1 MADYAPGMRV
11 LIRDEEW
18 MIRKCDPNSFKTYTL
33 QCVGVSPLVRD
44 KTAYFLSDLEKI
56 TVIDPAKTAL
66 IPDHSARFTRSRL
79 FLESQWRQKIPT
91 DTKLHV
97 GHHAVMDVMP
107 YQLEPAAMSLSRPRQ
122 RILMADG
129 VGLGKTL
136 EAGILISEL
145 IARGKGRRILV
156 VTVKSMMA
164 QFQKELW
171 ERFSIPL
178 ISLDSAKIQRIRRD
192 LPSNHNPFHYY
203 DKTIVSIDTIK
214 RDSEYRVH
222 LENARWDIIVIDEAH
237 NVAKRGNSNSQRA
250 RLADLLS
257 SRSDTL
263 IMLSATPHDGSA
275 RSFASLMNMLDPTAI
290 PDPDNYTEQDIK
302 DNGDDIKGLF
312 IRRFKKD
319 IQDQARGGF
328 KERHIGEVPCVATPK
343 EEAALEAFLTY
354 EAMLPKTENGK
365 LRDMTFKKAMFS
377 SPAACLK
384 SVQGRMSRL
393 EKEGSE
399 DAIKECRALQ
409 VLESALQEIQ
419 PEDFSRYQEL
429 LKLLHDP
436 NYAWNSRAAD
446 DRLVIFTER
455 IETMR
460 WLAEHLQ
467 QDLHLPAKAI
477 QTLHGGMSDIEQQK
491 IVEEFGRDEAPVRI
505 LVASDVASEGIN
517 LHYLSHR
524 MIHFDIPWSL
534 MVFQQRNGRVDRYGQ
549 KASPDIR
556 YMVTRSSNEEIRGD
570 MRILQVLIR
579 KEAEANKNI
588 GDVGALMNLYDQ
600 DAEEQLTY
608 RAMEESS
615 AEEFEQ
621 ELTIDEDA
629 SLEDLFADL
638 WGDETKA
645 EPVPDEP
652 TVAKA
657 PETEEDHTL
666 MSDKDFL
673 EGTVRLLAETHP
685 YKIMPLHD
693 AEGLEIRWTQDMQR
707 RFRNILPP
715 EAAPAID
722 EWLYVSPDKDFVA
735 RENRRSLQNALE
747 EESWPKVHYLWR
759 QHPIMQWANDK
770 AGQFFGRQEAPLVGI
785 QTFEP
790 GEIIFCMA
798 GTIPNR
804 RSAPLVD
811 EWFGLRF
818 INGHFDRL
826 LTMDEL
832 IAKTQFDRDDR
843 PNAGSLTEAD
853 AEKASALLSDAV
865 DQARIVMNRAA
876 KAYTD
881 GPYQRI
887 YTELGKLDQ
896 LKARHN
902 EHLQL
907 KYEQLSIFGESK
919 KKNAEQR
926 HIDQIFDDFY
936 EWVQESMDIEADHP
950 YIRVAAA
957 FMGVNA

>member
-1 MADYAPGMRV
+1 MAEYAPGMRV

-18 MIRKCDPNSFKTYTL
+18 MIRKCDRNSFKTYTL

-44 KTAYFLSDLEKI
+44 TTAYFLSDLEKI
-56 TVIDPAKTAL
+56 TVIDPTKTAL
-66 IPDHSARFTRSRL
+66 IPDNSARFSRSRL
-79 FLESQWRQKIPT
+79 YLESQWRQKIPT
-91 DTKLHV
+91 DAKLHI

-164 QFQKELW
+164 QFQKEMW

-214 RDSEYRVH
+214 RDNEYRVH

-237 NVAKRGNSNSQRA
+237 NVAKRGNSSSQRA

-290 PDPDNYTEQDIK
+290 PNPDDYTEQDIK

-319 IQDQARGGF
+319 IQEQAMGGF
-328 KERHIGEVPCVATPK
+328 KERHIAEIPCSATPK

-354 EAMLPKTENGK
+354 ESMLPKTENGR

-384 SVQGRMSRL
+384 SVQGRINRL
-393 EKEGSE
+393 TKDGSE
-399 DAIKECRALQ
+399 DAIKECRALS
-409 VLESALQEIQ
+409 VLESALKEIGAQ
-419 PEDFSRYQEL
+419 DFSRYQEL
-429 LKLLHDP
+429 VKLLRDP
-436 NYAWNSRAAD
+436 AYEWNYRAAD

-467 QDLHLPAKAI
+467 QDLRLPIGAI
-477 QTLHGGMSDIEQQK
+477 QTLHGGMSDIDQQK
-491 IVEEFGRDEAPVRI
+491 IVETFGRDEAPVRI

-556 YMVTRSSNEEIRGD
+556 YMVTRSNNEHIRGD

-579 KEAEANKNI
+579 KENEANKNI

-608 RAMEESS
+608 HAMEEGN
-615 AEEFEQ
+615 AEAFEE
-621 ELTIDEDA
+621 ELTIDEGA

-638 WGDETKA
+638 WGEASEDPSPTAKVDEKG
-645 EPVPDEP
+645 
-652 TVAKA
+652 
-657 PETEEDHTL
+657 PETVEDRTL
-666 MSDKDFL
+666 MSDMEFL
-673 EGTVRLLAETHP
+673 EGTVRLLAETRP
-685 YKIMPLHD
+685 YKVMPLHD

-707 RFRNILPP
+707 RFRNVLPP
-715 EAAPAID
+715 EASPVVD
-722 EWLYVSPDKDFVA
+722 DWLLVSPDKGFVA
-735 RENRRSLQNALE
+735 RENRKSLQNALE
-747 EESWPKVHYLWR
+747 EDSWPKVQYLWR

-770 AGQFFGRQEAPLVGI
+770 AGLFFERQQAPLVGI
-785 QTFEP
+785 PAMES
-790 GEIIFCMA
+790 GEVIFCMA

-804 RSAPLVD
+804 RAVPVVD

-818 INGHFDRL
+818 LNGRFDRL
-826 LTMDEL
+826 MTMDEL
-832 IAKTQFDRDDR
+832 IGATMFNKSDR
-843 PNAGSLTEAD
+843 PNPGTLAEED
-853 AEKASALLSDAV
+853 AAAVSAMLSDAV
-865 DQARIVMNRAA
+865 EMA
-876 KAYTD
+876 KAHMSECNKEYWN
-881 GPYQRI
+881 RI
-887 YTELGKLDQ
+887 QDPVLREWEKLGD
-896 LKARHN
+896 LKKRHI
-902 EHLQL
+902 EHIEQ
-907 KYEQLSIFGESK
+907 KYEQLSLFGSNK
-919 KKNAEQR
+919 RKDAETR
-926 HIDQIFDDFY
+926 HIEAIFTEF
-936 EWVQESMDIEADHP
+936 EAWVKDSVEIEDVP
-950 YIRVAAA
+950 YIRIVAA
-957 FMGVNA
+957 FMGVNV

>member
-1 MADYAPGMRV
+1 MAEYAPGMRV

-18 MIRKCDPNSFKTYTL
+18 MIRKCDRNSYGTQTL
-33 QCVGVSPLVRD
+33 QCVGISPLVRD
-44 KTAYFLSDLEKI
+44 KTAYFLSNLEKI
-56 TVIDPAKTAL
+56 TVIDPAKTGL
-66 IPDHSARFTRSRL
+66 VPDRSARFIRSRL

-91 DTKLHV
+91 DAKLHI
-97 GHHAVMDVMP
+97 GHHAVMDVLP
-107 YQLEPAAMSLSRPRQ
+107 YQMEPAAMSLSRPRQ

-129 VGLGKTL
+129 VGLGKTT
-136 EAGILISEL
+136 EAGILMSEL

-164 QFQKELW
+164 QFQKEMW

-214 RDSEYRVH
+214 RDNEYRVH

-237 NVAKRGNSNSQRA
+237 NVAKRGKTNSQRA

-302 DNGDDIKGLF
+302 DNGEDIKGLF

-319 IQDQARGGF
+319 IQDQVQDGF
-328 KERHIGEVPCVATPK
+328 KERHIAEIPCTATPK

-354 EAMLPKTENGK
+354 ESMLPKTENGR

-377 SPAACLK
+377 NPAACLK

-393 EKEGSE
+393 SKEGSD
-399 DAIKECRALQ
+399 DAMKELRALT
-409 VLESALQEIQ
+409 VLERALQEITPQ
-419 PEDFSRYQEL
+419 DFSRYQEL
-429 LKLLHDP
+429 LKLLRSQE
-436 NYAWNSRAAD
+436 YAWNPRSVD

-460 WLAEHLQ
+460 WLAEHLK
-467 QDLHLPAKAI
+467 QDLRLPAAAI
-477 QTLHGGMSDIEQQK
+477 QTLHGGMSDVDQQK
-491 IVEEFGRDEAPVRI
+491 IVETFGRNEAPVRI

-534 MVFQQRNGRVDRYGQ
+534 MVFQQRNGRIDRYGQ
-549 KASPDIR
+549 KMSPDIR
-556 YMVTRSSNEEIRGD
+556 YMVTRSTNEEIRGD
-570 MRILQVLIR
+570 MGILQVLIR

-588 GDVGALMNLYDQ
+588 GDAGALMNLYDQ

-608 RAMEESS
+608 RAMAVSD
-615 AEEFEQ
+615 ADAFEQ
-621 ELTIDEDA
+621 ALTIDEGA

-638 WGDETKA
+638 WNDAGSETA
-645 EPVPDEP
+645 PAGQAPSGAP
-652 TVAKA
+652 QTV
-657 PETEEDHTL
+657 EDRTL
-666 MSDKDFL
+666 MSDGAFL
-673 EGTVRLLAETHP
+673 EGTVRLLAQDRP
-685 YKIMPLHD
+685 YKIQPLHD
-693 AEGLEIRWTQDMQR
+693 TQGFEIRWTQDMQR
-707 RFRNILPP
+707 RFRNVLPP

-722 EWLYVSPDKDFVA
+722 DWLMLSPDKAFVA

-747 EESWPKVHYLWR
+747 EDSWPKVHYLWK

-770 AGQFFGRQEAPLVGI
+770 AGQFFKRQQAPLVGMPSLA
-785 QTFEP
+785 E

-804 RSAPLVD
+804 RSTPLVD
-811 EWFGLRF
+811 EWFALRF
-818 INGHFDRL
+818 VNGVFDRL
-826 LTMDEL
+826 MPMEEL
-832 IAKTQFDRDDR
+832 LATTHFDRDDQ
-843 PNAGSLTEAD
+843 PNTDRVTEEDVQSASD
-853 AEKASALLSDAV
+853 LLAEAV
-865 DQARIVMNRAA
+865 RQARTHMSDTV
-876 KAYTD
+876 KAYRKMTED
-881 GPYQRI
+881 PI
-887 YTELGKLDQ
+887 LAELGKLEA
-896 LKARHN
+896 LKERH
-902 EHLQL
+902 EAHLQQ
-907 KYEQLSIFGESK
+907 KYEQLSFFGKEK
-919 KKNAEQR
+919 RQDAEQR
-926 HIDQIFDDFY
+926 HIDKIFDEFF
-936 EWVQESMDIEADHP
+936 EWVNESMEIEDVP
-950 YIRVAAA
+950 YIRIIAV
-957 FMGVNA
+957 FTGVEA

>member
-1 MADYAPGMRV
+1 MAKYAPGMRV

-18 MIRKCDPNSFKTYTL
+18 MIRKCDRNSFDTYTL
-33 QCVGVSPLVRD
+33 QCVGISPLVRD

-66 IPDHSARFTRSRL
+66 IPDNSARFSRSRL

-91 DTKLHV
+91 DSKLHI

-107 YQLEPAAMSLSRPRQ
+107 YQLEPAAMSLVRPRQ

-129 VGLGKTL
+129 VGLGKTI
-136 EAGILISEL
+136 EAGVLMSEL

-164 QFQKELW
+164 QFQKEMW

-178 ISLDSAKIQRIRRD
+178 ISLDSSKIQRIRRD

-237 NVAKRGNSNSQRA
+237 NVAKRGNSSSQRA

-319 IQDQARGGF
+319 IQDQAKGGF
-328 KERHIGEVPCVATPK
+328 KERHIAEVPCTATAK
-343 EEAALEAFLTY
+343 EEAALRAFLTY
-354 EAMLPKTENGK
+354 ESMLPKTENGK
-365 LRDMTFKKAMFS
+365 LRNMTFKKAIFS

-384 SVQGRMSRL
+384 SIQVRMGRL
-393 EKEGSE
+393 AKEGTD
-399 DAIKECRALQ
+399 DATKELQALGI
-409 VLESALQEIQ
+409 LESALQAIEPQ
-419 PEDFSRYQEL
+419 DFSRYQEL
-429 LKLLHDP
+429 LKLLRDP
-436 NYAWNSRAAD
+436 AYGWNYRSVD

-467 QDLHLPAKAI
+467 QDFRLPNGAI
-477 QTLHGGMSDIEQQK
+477 QTLHGGMSDIDQQK

-549 KASPDIR
+549 KVSPDIR
-556 YMVTRSSNEEIRGD
+556 YMVTRSTNEEIRGD

-579 KEAEANKNI
+579 KENEANKNI

-608 RAMEESS
+608 RAMAES
-615 AEEFEQ
+615 
-621 ELTIDEDA
+621 
-629 SLEDLFADL
+629 
-638 WGDETKA
+638 
-645 EPVPDEP
+645 
-652 TVAKA
+652 
-657 PETEEDHTL
+657 
-666 MSDKDFL
+666 
-673 EGTVRLLAETHP
+673 
-685 YKIMPLHD
+685 
-693 AEGLEIRWTQDMQR
+693 
-707 RFRNILPP
+707 
-715 EAAPAID
+715 
-722 EWLYVSPDKDFVA
+722 
-735 RENRRSLQNALE
+735 NA
-747 EESWPKVHYLWR
+747 
-759 QHPIMQWANDK
+759 
-770 AGQFFGRQEAPLVGI
+770 
-785 QTFEP
+785 
-790 GEIIFCMA
+790 
-798 GTIPNR
+798 
-804 RSAPLVD
+804 
-811 EWFGLRF
+811 
-818 INGHFDRL
+818 
-826 LTMDEL
+826 
-832 IAKTQFDRDDR
+832 
-843 PNAGSLTEAD
+843 
-853 AEKASALLSDAV
+853 
-865 DQARIVMNRAA
+865 
-876 KAYTD
+876 
-881 GPYQRI
+881 
-887 YTELGKLDQ
+887 
-896 LKARHN
+896 
-902 EHLQL
+902 
-907 KYEQLSIFGESK
+907 
-919 KKNAEQR
+919 
-926 HIDQIFDDFY
+926 
-936 EWVQESMDIEADHP
+936 
-950 YIRVAAA
+950 
-957 FMGVNA
+957 

>member
-1 MADYAPGMRV
+1 MAEFAPGMRV

-18 MIRKCDPNSFKTYTL
+18 MIRKCDRNSFNTYTL
-33 QCVGVSPLVRD
+33 QCVGISPLVRD

-66 IPDHSARFTRSRL
+66 IPDNSARFIRSRL

-91 DTKLHV
+91 DAKLHI
-97 GHHAVMDVMP
+97 GHQAVMDVMP
-107 YQLEPAAMSLSRPRQ
+107 YQLEPAAMSLARPRQ

-164 QFQKELW
+164 QFQKEMW

-319 IQDQARGGF
+319 IQDQAMGGF
-328 KERHIGEVPCVATPK
+328 KERHIAEIPCIATPK

-354 EAMLPKTENGK
+354 EAMLPRTENGR

-384 SVQGRMSRL
+384 SVQGRIGRL
-393 EKEGSE
+393 AKEGTD
-399 DAIKECRALQ
+399 DARKELRALS
-409 VLESALQEIQ
+409 VLESALKEIEPQ
-419 PEDFSRYQEL
+419 DFSRYQEL
-429 LKLLHDP
+429 LKLLRDP
-436 NYAWNSRAAD
+436 NYAWNYRAAD

-467 QDLHLPAKAI
+467 KDFRLPTGAI
-477 QTLHGGMSDIEQQK
+477 QTLHGGMSDIDQQK

-556 YMVTRSSNEEIRGD
+556 YMVTRSTNEDIRGD

-579 KEAEANKNI
+579 KENEANKNI

-608 RAMEESS
+608 RAMEEGS
-615 AEEFEQ
+615 AEDFE
-621 ELTIDEDA
+621 EKLTIDEGA
-629 SLEDLFADL
+629 TLEDLFADL
-638 WGDETKA
+638 WGESQ
-645 EPVPDEP
+645 DEP
-652 TVAKA
+652 SSDTQPVDRG
-657 PETEEDHTL
+657 PETVDDRTL
-666 MSDKDFL
+666 MPDIEFL
-673 EGTVRLLAETHP
+673 DGTIRLLAETRP
-685 YKIMPLHD
+685 YKVMPLHD

-707 RFRNILPP
+707 RFRNVLPP
-715 EAAPAID
+715 EAAPAVD
-722 EWLYVSPDKDFVA
+722 EWLMVSPDKKFVA
-735 RENRRSLQNALE
+735 RENRKSLQNALE
-747 EESWPKVHYLWR
+747 EDSWPKVHYLWR

-770 AGQFFGRQEAPLVGI
+770 AGLFFDRQQAPLAGI
-785 QTFEP
+785 SSLAP
-790 GEIIFCMA
+790 GEVIFCIA

-804 RSAPLVD
+804 RAVPIVD

-818 INGHFDRL
+818 LNGRFDSFM
-826 LTMDEL
+826 TMDEL
-832 IAKTQFDRDDR
+832 LAATQYDRSDR
-843 PNAGSLTEAD
+843 PNPGNLTEDD
-853 AEKASALLSDAV
+853 AATVSAMLSEAV
-865 DQARIVMNRAA
+865 A
-876 KAYTD
+876 KAKTHMSKCVKEYRDRTD
-881 GPYQRI
+881 EPVLQ
-887 YTELGKLDQ
+887 EWEKLES
-896 LKARHN
+896 LKKRHL
-902 EHLQL
+902 EHIEH
-907 KYEQLSIFGESK
+907 KFEQLSIFGNSK
-919 KKNAEQR
+919 RKDAETR
-926 HIDQIFDDFY
+926 HIDTIFDEF
-936 EWVQESMDIEADHP
+936 ESWVKDSMEIEDVP
-950 YIRVAAA
+950 YIRIIAV
-957 FMGVNA
+957 FTGVNK

>member
-1 MADYAPGMRV
+1 MAKYAPGMRV
-11 LIRDEEW
+11 VIRDEEW
-18 MIRKCDPNSFKTYTL
+18 MIRKCDRNSFNTYTL
-33 QCVGVSPLVRD
+33 QCVGISPLVRD
-44 KTAYFLSDLEKI
+44 KTAYFLSDLERI
-56 TVIDPAKTAL
+56 TVIDPAKTTL
-66 IPDHSARFTRSRL
+66 VPDNSARFSKSRL

-91 DTKLHV
+91 DAKLHI

-107 YQLEPAAMSLSRPRQ
+107 YQLEPAAMSLARPRQ

-164 QFQKELW
+164 QFQKEMW

-319 IQDQARGGF
+319 IQDQAMGGF
-328 KERHIGEVPCVATPK
+328 KERHIAEVPCTATPK

-354 EAMLPKTENGK
+354 ESMLPKTENGK
-365 LRDMTFKKAMFS
+365 LRNMTFKKAMFS

-384 SVQGRMSRL
+384 SVQGRMGRL
-393 EKEGSE
+393 AKEGTD
-399 DAIKECRALQ
+399 DAMKELRALS
-409 VLESALQEIQ
+409 VLESALQAIEPQ
-419 PEDFSRYQEL
+419 DFSRYQEL
-429 LKLLHDP
+429 LKLLRDP
-436 NYAWNSRAAD
+436 TYNWNYRATD

-467 QDLHLPAKAI
+467 QDFRLPTGAI
-477 QTLHGGMSDIEQQK
+477 QTLHGGMSDIDQQK

-505 LVASDVASEGIN
+505 LAASDVASEGIN

-549 KASPDIR
+549 KVSPDIR
-556 YMVTRSSNEEIRGD
+556 YMVTRSVNEEIRGD

-579 KEAEANKNI
+579 KENEANKNI

-615 AEEFEQ
+615 AEAFEE

-638 WGDETKA
+638 WGEAPD
-645 EPVPDEP
+645 VP
-652 TVAKA
+652 A
-657 PETEEDHTL
+657 PENSGTESGPETVEDRTL
-666 MSDKDFL
+666 MSDMDFL
-673 EGTVRLLAETHP
+673 EGTIRLLAETRP
-685 YKIMPLHD
+685 YKVMPLQD

-707 RFRNILPP
+707 RFRNVLPP

-722 EWLYVSPDKDFVA
+722 EWLMVSPDKSFVA
-735 RENRRSLQNALE
+735 RENRKSLQNALE
-747 EESWPKVHYLWR
+747 EDSWPKVHYLWQ

-770 AGQFFGRQEAPLVGI
+770 AGLFFDRQQAPLVGI
-785 QTFEP
+785 PTMAS
-790 GEIIFCMA
+790 GEVFFCIA

-804 RSAPLVD
+804 RAVPVVD

-818 INGHFDRL
+818 IGGNFDRL
-826 LTMDEL
+826 MTMDEL
-832 IAKTQFDRDDR
+832 IAKTDFNRSDR
-843 PNAGSLTEAD
+843 PNHGSLTEED
-853 AEKASALLSDAV
+853 AIAVSVMLSDAV
-865 DQARIVMNRAA
+865 EMA
-876 KAYTD
+876 KAHLTERVKEYRERTD
-881 GPYQRI
+881 EPVLR
-887 YTELGKLDQ
+887 EWDKLDE
-896 LKARHN
+896 LKKRHMAHI
-902 EHLQL
+902 EQ
-907 KYEQLSIFGESK
+907 KYEQLSIFGK
-919 KKNAEQR
+919 DKRKDAETR
-926 HIDQIFDDFY
+926 HIEAIFKEFED
-936 EWVQESMDIEADHP
+936 WVRDGVEIENVP
-950 YIRVAAA
+950 YIRIIAA
-957 FMGVNA
+957 FTGVNV

>member
-1 MADYAPGMRV
+1 MAEFAPGMRV

-18 MIRKCDPNSFKTYTL
+18 MIRKCDPNSYNTYTL
-33 QCVGVSPLVRD
+33 QCVGISPLVRD

-56 TVIDPAKTAL
+56 TVIDPAKTTL
-66 IPDHSARFTRSRL
+66 VPDVSARFTRSRL
-79 FLESQWRQKIPT
+79 FLESLWRQKIPT
-91 DTKLHV
+91 DAKLHI

-164 QFQKELW
+164 QFQKEMW

-237 NVAKRGNSNSQRA
+237 NVAKRGKSSSQRA

-312 IRRFKKD
+312 VRRFKKD
-319 IQDQARGGF
+319 IQDQAKGGF
-328 KERHIGEVPCVATPK
+328 KERHIGEVPCTATAK
-343 EEAALEAFLTY
+343 EEAALDAFITY
-354 EAMLPKTENGK
+354 ESMLPKTENGR

-399 DAIKECRALQ
+399 DALKERRALS
-409 VLESALQEIQ
+409 VLEQALKEIGPQ
-419 PEDFSRYQEL
+419 DFSRYQEL
-429 LKLLHDP
+429 LKLLRDP
-436 NYAWNSRAAD
+436 SYAWNYRAAD

-455 IETMR
+455 IETMH

-467 QDLHLPAKAI
+467 QDFRLPANAI
-477 QTLHGGMSDIEQQK
+477 QKLHGGMSDIDQQK
-491 IVEEFGRDEAPVRI
+491 IVDEFGRDEAPVRI

-549 KASPDIR
+549 KVSPDIR
-556 YMVTRSSNEEIRGD
+556 YMVTRSTNEEIRGD

-608 RAMEESS
+608 HAMEESS
-615 AEEFEQ
+615 AEAFEK
-621 ELTIDEDA
+621 ELTITEDA

-638 WGDETKA
+638 WNDDTTDPTPSVLTKSSS
-645 EPVPDEP
+645 
-652 TVAKA
+652 
-657 PETEEDHTL
+657 PETVEDHTL

-685 YKIMPLHD
+685 YKVMPLHD

-707 RFRNILPP
+707 RFHNILPP
-715 EAAPAID
+715 EASPTID
-722 EWLYVSPDKDFVA
+722 EWLMVSSDKDFVA

-747 EESWPKVHYLWR
+747 EDSWPKVHYLWR
-759 QHPIMQWANDK
+759 QHPIMQWAGDK
-770 AGQFFGRQEAPLVGI
+770 ASQFFGRQEAPLVGI
-785 QTFEP
+785 PTFEK
-790 GEIIFCMA
+790 GEVIFCMA
-798 GTIPNR
+798 GSIPNR

-818 INGHFDRL
+818 VNGRFDSQLSMEEL
-826 LTMDEL
+826 LS
-832 IAKTQFDRDDR
+832 KTQFDHSDQ
-843 PNAGSLTEAD
+843 PNAGTLTEEEAHTV
-853 AEKASALLSDAV
+853 SALRSEAV
-865 DQARIVMNRAA
+865 AQAKRVMAA
-876 KAYTD
+876 AAQAYKD
-881 GPYQRI
+881 GPYEKI
-887 YTELGKLDQ
+887 YPELEKLEK
-896 LKARHN
+896 LKARH
-902 EHLQL
+902 EAHLEAKYDQL
-907 KYEQLSIFGESK
+907 TFIGRQKQK
-919 KKNAEQR
+919 DAEQR
-926 HIDQIFDDFY
+926 HIDQIFKTFF
-936 EWVQESMDIEADHP
+936 EWVQDSMDIEADHP
-950 YIRVAAA
+950 YIRIAAV
-957 FMGVNA
+957 FMGE

>member
-1 MADYAPGMRV
+1 MAEYAPGMRV

-18 MIRKCDPNSFKTYTL
+18 MIRKCDPNSFNTYTL
-33 QCVGVSPLVRD
+33 QCVGISPLVRD

-66 IPDHSARFTRSRL
+66 IPDNSARFSRSRL

-91 DTKLHV
+91 DNKLHI
-97 GHHAVMDVMP
+97 GHHAVMDVMT
-107 YQLEPAAMSLSRPRQ
+107 YQLEPAAMSLARPRQ

-164 QFQKELW
+164 QFQKEMW
-171 ERFSIPL
+171 ERFTIPL

-319 IQDQARGGF
+319 IQDQAMGGF
-328 KERHIGEVPCVATPK
+328 KERYIAEIPCTATPK
-343 EEAALEAFLTY
+343 EEAALQAFLDY
-354 EAMLPKTENGK
+354 ESEIPNTDNGR
-365 LRDMTFKKAMFS
+365 LRDMVFKKAMFS
-377 SPAACLK
+377 SPAACLQ
-384 SVQGRMSRL
+384 SVRGRMRRL

-399 DAIKECRALQ
+399 DAKKEL
-409 VLESALQEIQ
+409 SALSGLENALSVIGPQ
-419 PEDFSRYQEL
+419 DFSRYLEL
-429 LKLLHDP
+429 MKLLRDP
-436 NYAWNSRAAD
+436 GYGWNHRAAD

-467 QDLHLPAKAI
+467 QDFRMPAGAV

-534 MVFQQRNGRVDRYGQ
+534 MVFQQRNGRIDRYGQ
-549 KASPDIR
+549 KVSPDIR
-556 YMVTRSSNEEIRGD
+556 YLVTRSNNEKIRGD

-579 KEAEANKNI
+579 KENEANKNI

-608 RAMEESS
+608 HAMQDGN
-615 AEEFEQ
+615 AEKFAH
-621 ELTIDEDA
+621 ELTIDEGA
-629 SLEDLFADL
+629 SLEELFTDL
-638 WGDETKA
+638 WDN
-645 EPVPDEP
+645 P
-652 TVAKA
+652 TEKLATGEQQRGNG
-657 PETEEDHTL
+657 PETVEDHTL
-666 MSDKDFL
+666 MTDMEFL
-673 EGTVRLLAETHP
+673 DGTVRLLAETRP
-685 YKIMPLHD
+685 YKVASLHD

-707 RFRNILPP
+707 RFRNVLPP
-715 EAAPAID
+715 EATPAID
-722 EWLYVSPDKDFVA
+722 EWLMVSPDKAFVA
-735 RENRRSLQNALE
+735 RENRKSLQSALE
-747 EESWPKVHYLWR
+747 ENSWPKVHYLWQ

-770 AGQFFGRQEAPLVGI
+770 AGLFFDRQQAPLV
-785 QTFEP
+785 
-790 GEIIFCMA
+790 EIPALDPNEVIFCIA
-798 GTIPNR
+798 GIIPNR
-804 RSAPLVD
+804 RAVPVID
-811 EWFGLRF
+811 EWFALRYV
-818 INGHFDRL
+818 NEEYDRFM
-826 LTMDEL
+826 TMDEL
-832 IAKTQFDRDDR
+832 IAATGFDRSDR
-843 PNAGSLTEAD
+843 PNPGRATDED
-853 AEKASALLSDAV
+853 ASAVAVMLSDAV
-865 DQARIVMNRAA
+865 KKA
-876 KAYTD
+876 KAHMTQCVKEHRDRTD
-881 GPYQRI
+881 EPILR
-887 YTELGKLDQ
+887 EWEKLDN
-896 LKARHN
+896 LKARHKQHI
-902 EHLQL
+902 EQ
-907 KYEQLSIFGESK
+907 KYEQLNIFGKEK
-919 KKNAEQR
+919 RKNAETR
-926 HIDQIFDDFY
+926 HIDAIFEEFKR
-936 EWVQESMDIEADHP
+936 WVNDGIEIEDKP
-950 YIRVAAA
+950 YIRIIAA
-957 FMGVNA
+957 FTGVKK

>member
-1 MADYAPGMRV
+1 MAEFAPGMRV

-18 MIRKCDPNSFKTYTL
+18 MIRKCDRNSFNTLTL
-33 QCVGVSPLVRD
+33 QCVGISPLVRD
-44 KTAYFLSDLEKI
+44 KTAYFLSDLERI

-66 IPDHSARFTRSRL
+66 VPDKSARFIRSRL

-91 DTKLHV
+91 DNLLHI

-107 YQLEPAAMSLSRPRQ
+107 YQLEPAALSLSRPRQ

-164 QFQKELW
+164 QFQKEMW

-178 ISLDSAKIQRIRRD
+178 ISLDSAKIQRIRRE
-192 LPSNHNPFHYY
+192 LPVNHNPFHYY

-237 NVAKRGNSNSQRA
+237 NVAKRGKSSSQRA

-257 SRSDTL
+257 SRSNTL

-319 IQDQARGGF
+319 IQDQAADAF
-328 KERHIGEVPCVATPK
+328 KERYIAEVPCTATPK
-343 EEAALEAFLTY
+343 EEAALDSFLTY
-354 EAMLPKTENGK
+354 ESMIPETENGR
-365 LRDMTFKKAMFS
+365 LRDMVFKKGIFS
-377 SPAACLK
+377 SPAACLQ

-393 EKEGSE
+393 SKENSDE
-399 DAIKECRALQ
+399 ADKEIIALR
-409 VLESALQEIQ
+409 VLESALKEIGPQ
-419 PEDFSRYQEL
+419 DFSRYQEL
-429 LKLLHDP
+429 LKLLRDP
-436 NYAWNSRAAD
+436 EYGWDPRAVD

-460 WLAEHLQ
+460 WLADHLKA
-467 QDLHLPAKAI
+467 DLGLKENAVI
-477 QTLHGGMSDIEQQK
+477 TLHGGYSDIDQQK
-491 IVEEFGRDEAPVRI
+491 IVEDFGRDESPVRV

-517 LHYLSHR
+517 LHFLSHR
-524 MIHFDIPWSL
+524 LIHFDIPWSL

-549 KASPDIR
+549 KVSPDIR
-556 YMVTRSSNEEIRGD
+556 YMVTRSVNKTVRGD

-579 KEAEANKNI
+579 KENEANKNI
-588 GDVGALMNLYDQ
+588 GDAGALMNLYDQ
-600 DAEEQLTY
+600 DEEEKLTY
-608 RAMEESS
+608 HAMQRGDP
-615 AEEFEQ
+615 EEFEGK
-621 ELTIDEDA
+621 LTIDDDLSFEELMSGLWDKPADGKEKQPDA
-629 SLEDLFADL
+629 KQL
-638 WGDETKA
+638 
-645 EPVPDEP
+645 
-652 TVAKA
+652 TVD
-657 PETEEDHTL
+657 DHTL
-666 MSDKDFL
+666 MSDKAYLD
-673 EGTVRLLAETHP
+673 GTVHLLAETKP
-685 YKIMPLHD
+685 YKIQPLD
-693 AEGLEIRWTQDMQR
+693 GTDGLEICWTEDMDR
-707 RFRNILPP
+707 RFRNVLPP
-715 EAAPAID
+715 EAKPDID
-722 EWLYVSPDKDFVA
+722 KWLMLSADKQFVA

-747 EESWPKVHYLWR
+747 EDSWPKVHYLWR

-770 AGQFFGRQEAPLVGI
+770 AGQFFGRQEAPLVSVP
-785 QTFEP
+785 TFEP
-790 GEIIFCMA
+790 GEVVFCVA

-818 INGHFDRL
+818 VNGHFDRQ
-826 LTMDEL
+826 LTMEEL
-832 IAKTQFDRDDR
+832 IGKTHFDRDNR
-843 PNAGSLTEAD
+843 PNPAVLTEED
-853 AEKASALLSDAV
+853 ANKVSVLLPEAVSQAKRVMKEAAEAYEK
-865 DQARIVMNRAA
+865 
-876 KAYTD
+876 
-881 GPYQRI
+881 GPYEKI
-887 YTELGKLDQ
+887 YAELDKLEK
-896 LKARHN
+896 LKKRH
-902 EHLQL
+902 EAHLEL
-907 KYEQLSIFGESK
+907 KYEQLSFFGK
-919 KKNAEQR
+919 QKQKDAEQR
-926 HIDQIFDDFY
+926 HIDQIFEDFFD
-936 EWVQESMDIEADHP
+936 WVKESMDIEKDHP
-950 YIRVAAA
+950 YIRIAAA

>member
-1 MADYAPGMRV
+1 MRV

-18 MIRKCDPNSFKTYTL
+18 MIRKCDKNSFGTFTL
-33 QCVGVSPLVRD
+33 QCVGISPLVRD
-44 KTAYFLSDLEKI
+44 KTAYFLSDLERI

-66 IPDHSARFTRSRL
+66 IPDNSARFSRSRL

-91 DTKLHV
+91 DTKLHI

-107 YQLEPAAMSLSRPRQ
+107 YQLEPAAMSLARPRQ

-164 QFQKELW
+164 QFQKEMW

-237 NVAKRGNSNSQRA
+237 NVAKRGKSNSQRA

-319 IQDQARGGF
+319 IQDQAMGGF
-328 KERHIGEVPCVATPK
+328 KERFIAEVPCAATLK
-343 EEAALEAFLTY
+343 EEAALEAFLKY
-354 EAMLPKTENGK
+354 ESMLPKTENGR
-365 LRDMTFKKAMFS
+365 LRNMTFKKAIFS

-384 SVQGRMSRL
+384 SIQGRIARL
-393 EKEGSE
+393 AKEGTE
-399 DAIKECRALQ
+399 DAIKECRALA
-409 VLESALQEIQ
+409 VLEKALKEIEPQ
-419 PEDFSRYQEL
+419 DFSRYREL
-429 LKLLHDP
+429 LKLLRDP
-436 NYAWNSRAAD
+436 GYAWNYRATD

-467 QDLHLPAKAI
+467 QDFRLPNGAI
-477 QTLHGGMSDIEQQK
+477 QTLHGGMSDIDQQK

-549 KASPDIR
+549 KVSPDIR
-556 YMVTRSSNEEIRGD
+556 YMVTRSTNEEVRGD

-579 KEAEANKNI
+579 KENEANKNI

-615 AEEFEQ
+615 AEEFEE
-621 ELTIDEDA
+621 ELTIDEGA
-629 SLEDLFADL
+629 TLEDLFADL
-638 WGDETKA
+638 WGDTPE
-645 EPVPDEP
+645 ELP
-652 TVAKA
+652 TGRQAKNKG
-657 PETEEDHTL
+657 PETVEDRTL
-666 MSDKDFL
+666 MTDMEFL
-673 EGTVRLLAETHP
+673 EGTIRLLAETRP
-685 YKIMPLHD
+685 YKVESLHD
-693 AEGLEIRWTQDMQR
+693 AEGLEIRWTPDMQR

-715 EAAPAID
+715 EALPAIN
-722 EWLYVSPDKDFVA
+722 EWLMVSPDKAFVA
-735 RENRRSLQNALE
+735 KENRKSLQNALE
-747 EESWPKVHYLWR
+747 EDSWPKVHYLWP

-770 AGQFFGRQEAPLVGI
+770 AGLFFERQQAPLIGI
-785 QTFEP
+785 PAMEP
-790 GEIIFCMA
+790 GEVIFCVA
-798 GTIPNR
+798 ATIPNR
-804 RSAPLVD
+804 RAVPLVD

-818 INGHFDRL
+818 INGRFDRL
-826 LTMDEL
+826 MTMDEL
-832 IAKTQFDRDDR
+832 ISATQFDRSDR
-843 PNAGSLTEAD
+843 PNLGRLTEEDAATVSTMLAD
-853 AEKASALLSDAV
+853 AVK
-865 DQARIVMNRAA
+865 MA
-876 KAYTD
+876 KAHMTECVKDYRERTD
-881 GPYQRI
+881 LPILR
-887 YTELGKLDQ
+887 EWDKLDE
-896 LKARHN
+896 LKKRHMAHI
-902 EHLQL
+902 EQ
-907 KYEQLSIFGESK
+907 KYEQLSIFGK
-919 KKNAEQR
+919 DKRKDAETR
-926 HIDQIFDDFY
+926 HIDTIFKEFED
-936 EWVQESMDIEADHP
+936 WVRDGVEIENTP
-950 YIRVAAA
+950 YIRIIAA
-957 FMGVNA
+957 FMGVKA

>member
-1 MADYAPGMRV
+1 MAKYAPGMRV
-11 LIRDEEW
+11 VIRDEEW
-18 MIRKCDPNSFKTYTL
+18 MIRKCDRNSFNTYTL
-33 QCVGVSPLVRD
+33 QCIGISPLVRD
-44 KTAYFLSDLEKI
+44 KTAYFLSDLERI
-56 TVIDPAKTAL
+56 TVIDPAKTTL
-66 IPDHSARFTRSRL
+66 VPDNSARFSKSRL

-91 DTKLHV
+91 DAKLHI

-107 YQLEPAAMSLSRPRQ
+107 YQLEPAAMSLARPRQ

-164 QFQKELW
+164 QFQKEMW

-319 IQDQARGGF
+319 IQDQAMGGF
-328 KERHIGEVPCVATPK
+328 KERHIAEIPCTATPK

-354 EAMLPKTENGK
+354 ESMLPKTENGK
-365 LRDMTFKKAMFS
+365 LRNMTLKKAMFS
-377 SPAACLK
+377 SSAACLK
-384 SVQGRMSRL
+384 SVQGRMGRL
-393 EKEGSE
+393 AKEGTD
-399 DAIKECRALQ
+399 DAMKELRALS
-409 VLESALQEIQ
+409 VLESALQAIEPQ
-419 PEDFSRYQEL
+419 DFSRYQEL
-429 LKLLHDP
+429 LKLLRDP
-436 NYAWNSRAAD
+436 TYNWNYRATD

-467 QDLHLPAKAI
+467 QDFQLPTGAI
-477 QTLHGGMSDIEQQK
+477 QTLHGGMSDIDQQK

-549 KASPDIR
+549 KVSPDIR
-556 YMVTRSSNEEIRGD
+556 YMVTRSVNEEIRGD

-579 KEAEANKNI
+579 KENEANKNI

-615 AEEFEQ
+615 AEAFEE
-621 ELTIDEDA
+621 ELTIDEGA

-638 WGDETKA
+638 WGDA
-645 EPVPDEP
+645 PDVPVTENSG
-652 TVAKA
+652 TESG
-657 PETEEDHTL
+657 PETVEDRTL
-666 MSDKDFL
+666 MSDMDFL
-673 EGTVRLLAETHP
+673 EGTIRLLAETRP
-685 YKIMPLHD
+685 YKVMPLQD
-693 AEGLEIRWTQDMQR
+693 TEGLEIRWTQDMQR
-707 RFRNILPP
+707 RFRNVLPP

-722 EWLYVSPDKDFVA
+722 DWLMVSPDKTFVA
-735 RENRRSLQNALE
+735 RENRKSLQNALE
-747 EESWPKVHYLWR
+747 EDSWPKVHYLWQ

-770 AGQFFGRQEAPLVGI
+770 AGLFFDRQQAPLVGI
-785 QTFEP
+785 PTLAS
-790 GEIIFCMA
+790 GEVIFCIA

-804 RSAPLVD
+804 RAVPVVD

-818 INGHFDRL
+818 IGGNFDRL
-826 LTMDEL
+826 MTMDEL
-832 IAKTQFDRDDR
+832 IAKTEFDRSNR
-843 PNAGSLTEAD
+843 PNLGNLTEED
-853 AEKASALLSDAV
+853 AIAVSAMLSDAV
-865 DQARIVMNRAA
+865 EMA
-876 KAYTD
+876 KAHLTECVKEYRERTD
-881 GPYQRI
+881 EPVLR
-887 YTELGKLDQ
+887 EWDKLDE
-896 LKARHN
+896 LKKRHMAHI
-902 EHLQL
+902 EQ
-907 KYEQLSIFGESK
+907 KYEQLSIFGKEK
-919 KKNAEQR
+919 RKDAETR
-926 HIDQIFDDFY
+926 HIEAIFKEFED
-936 EWVQESMDIEADHP
+936 WVRDGVEIENVP
-950 YIRVAAA
+950 YIRIIAA
-957 FMGVNA
+957 FTGVNV

>member
-1 MADYAPGMRV
+1 MKYAPGMRV
-11 LIRDEEW
+11 IIRDEEW
-18 MIRKCDPNSFKTYTL
+18 MIRKCDSNSFKTYTL
-33 QCVGVSPLVRD
+33 QCVGLSPLVRD
-44 KTAYFLSDLEKI
+44 KTAYFISDLEKI
-56 TVIDPAKTAL
+56 VVIDPAKTTL
-66 IPDHSARFTRSRL
+66 VPDRSSRFVRSRL

-91 DTKLHV
+91 DAKLHI
-97 GHHAVMDVMP
+97 GQHAVMDVMP
-107 YQLEPAAMSLSRPRQ
+107 YQLEPAAMSLARPRQ

-164 QFQKELW
+164 QFQKEMW

-222 LENARWDIIVIDEAH
+222 LEHARWDIIVIDEAH

-250 RLADLLS
+250 RLADRLS
-257 SRSDTL
+257 SQSDTL

-319 IQDQARGGF
+319 IQDQAMGGF
-328 KERHIGEVPCVATPK
+328 KERHIAEVPCTATPK

-354 EAMLPKTENGK
+354 ESLLPKTENGK
-365 LRDMTFKKAMFS
+365 LRDMTLKKAMFS

-393 EKEGSE
+393 AKEGTE
-399 DAIKECRALQ
+399 DAIKERRALSI
-409 VLESALQEIQ
+409 LERALQEIGPQ
-419 PEDFSRYQEL
+419 DFSRYQEL
-429 LKLLHDP
+429 LKLLRDP
-436 NYAWNSRAAD
+436 EYGWNYRAAD

-460 WLAEHLQ
+460 WLAEQLVL
-467 QDLHLPAKAI
+467 DLRLPATAV
-477 QTLHGGMSDIEQQK
+477 QRLHGGMSDIEQQK
-491 IVEEFGRDEAPVRI
+491 IVEEFGRDDAPVRI

-549 KASPDIR
+549 KVSPDIR
-556 YMVTRSSNEEIRGD
+556 YMITRSTNEEIRGD

-608 RAMEESS
+608 RAMEEST
-615 AEEFEQ
+615 AEDFEQ
-621 ELTIDEDA
+621 ELTIDEGA

-638 WGDETKA
+638 LDDA
-645 EPVPDEP
+645 S
-652 TVAKA
+652 TVADDSFHSA
-657 PETEEDHTL
+657 STVAETVEDHTL
-666 MSDKDFL
+666 MSDGAFL
-673 EGTVRLLAETHP
+673 EGTVRLLAQERP
-685 YKIMPLHD
+685 YKIQPLHD
-693 AEGLEIRWTQDMQR
+693 TQGFEIRWTHDMQR
-707 RFRNILPP
+707 RFRNVLPP
-715 EAAPAID
+715 EATPNID
-722 EWLYVSPDKDFVA
+722 DWLMLSSDKGFVA

-747 EESWPKVHYLWR
+747 EDSWPKVHYLWR

-770 AGQFFGRQEAPLVGI
+770 AGQFFERQHAPLVGV
-785 QTFEP
+785 P
-790 GEIIFCMA
+790 SLKRGEVLFCIA
-798 GTIPNR
+798 GTIPNKK
-804 RSAPLVD
+804 SAPLVD
-811 EWFGLRF
+811 EWFGVHFVDGRF
-818 INGHFDRL
+818 DCLIPMDKVIAMTRFDDADQPNSDRVTEEDTQSVSQL
-826 LTMDEL
+826 LPEVVHHAL
-832 IAKTQFDRDDR
+832 
-843 PNAGSLTEAD
+843 SLMT
-853 AEKASALLSDAV
+853 STF
-865 DQARIVMNRAA
+865 
-876 KAYTD
+876 KAYKD
-881 GPYQRI
+881 LSEDSI
-887 YTELGKLDQ
+887 LAELGKLEA
-896 LKARHN
+896 LKARH
-902 EHLQL
+902 ESHLQE
-907 KYEQLSIFGESK
+907 KYEQLSFFGKEK
-919 KKNAEQR
+919 RQDAEQR
-926 HIDQIFDDFY
+926 HIEKIFKEFY
-936 EWVQESMDIEADHP
+936 TWVDESMEIENVP
-950 YIRVAAA
+950 YIRIIAA
-957 FMGVNA
+957 FMGVEA

>member
-1 MADYAPGMRV
+1 MAEFAPGMRV

-18 MIRKCDPNSFKTYTL
+18 MIRKCDPNSFNTYTL

-56 TVIDPAKTAL
+56 TVIDPAKTTL
-66 IPDHSARFTRSRL
+66 VPDGSARFTRSRL
-79 FLESQWRQKIPT
+79 FLESLWRQKIPT
-91 DTKLHV
+91 DAKLHI

-164 QFQKELW
+164 QFQKEMW

-237 NVAKRGNSNSQRA
+237 NVAKRGNSSSQRA

-312 IRRFKKD
+312 VRRFKKD
-319 IQDQARGGF
+319 IQDQAKGGF
-328 KERHIGEVPCVATPK
+328 KERHIGEVPCTATAK
-343 EEAALEAFLTY
+343 EEAALEAFITY
-354 EAMLPKTENGK
+354 ESMLPKTENGR

-393 EKEGSE
+393 EKEGSD
-399 DAIKECRALQ
+399 DAMKERRALS
-409 VLESALQEIQ
+409 VLEHALKEIGPQ
-419 PEDFSRYQEL
+419 DFSRYQEL
-429 LKLLHDP
+429 LKLLRDP
-436 NYAWNSRAAD
+436 AYTWNYRAAD

-455 IETMR
+455 IDTMK
-460 WLAEHLQ
+460 WLSEHLQ
-467 QDLHLPAKAI
+467 QDLRLPANAI
-477 QTLHGGMSDIEQQK
+477 QTLHGGMSDIDQQK

-549 KASPDIR
+549 KVSPDIR
-556 YMVTRSSNEEIRGD
+556 YMVTRSTNEEIRGD

-588 GDVGALMNLYDQ
+588 GDVGALMNLYDR

-608 RAMEESS
+608 HAMEESS
-615 AEEFEQ
+615 AEKFEE
-621 ELTIDEDA
+621 ELTITEDA

-638 WGDETKA
+638 WGDSPA
-645 EPVPDEP
+645 EPSALAA
-652 TVAKA
+652 AKPSA
-657 PETEEDHTL
+657 PETVEDRTL

-685 YKIMPLHD
+685 YKVMPLHD
-693 AEGLEIRWTQDMQR
+693 AEGLEIRWTPDMQR
-707 RFRNILPP
+707 RFRNVLPP

-722 EWLYVSPDKDFVA
+722 EWLYVSPDKNFVA
-735 RENRRSLQNALE
+735 KENRKSLQNALE
-747 EESWPKVHYLWR
+747 EDSWPKVHYLWR
-759 QHPIMQWANDK
+759 QHPIMQWAGDK
-770 AGQFFGRQEAPLVGI
+770 ASQFFGRQEAPLVGI
-785 QTFEP
+785 PTFEK
-790 GEIIFCMA
+790 GEVIFCMA
-798 GTIPNR
+798 GSIPNR

-818 INGHFDRL
+818 VNGHFDRRLSMEEL
-826 LTMDEL
+826 LSR
-832 IAKTQFDRDDR
+832 TQFDRGDR
-843 PNAGSLTEAD
+843 PNAGMLTEED
-853 AEKASALLSDAV
+853 VQTVSALRSEAV
-865 DQARIVMNRAA
+865 AQARRVMAEAA
-876 KAYTD
+876 QAYTK
-881 GPYQRI
+881 GPYEKI
-887 YTELGKLDQ
+887 YPELDKLEK
-896 LKARHN
+896 LKARH
-902 EHLQL
+902 EAHLEE
-907 KYEQLSIFGESK
+907 KYEQLSFFGK
-919 KKNAEQR
+919 QKQKDAEQR
-926 HIDQIFDDFY
+926 HIDQIFKAFF
-936 EWVQESMDIEADHP
+936 EWVRDSMDIEADHP
-950 YIRVAAA
+950 YIRIAAV

>member
-1 MADYAPGMRV
+1 MAEFAPGMRV

-18 MIRKCDPNSFKTYTL
+18 MIRKCDPNSYNTYTL

-56 TVIDPAKTAL
+56 TVIDPAKTTL
-66 IPDHSARFTRSRL
+66 VPDDSARFTRSRL
-79 FLESQWRQKIPT
+79 FLESLWRQKIPT
-91 DTKLHV
+91 DAKLHV

-164 QFQKELW
+164 QFQKEMW

-237 NVAKRGNSNSQRA
+237 NVAKRGNSSSQRA

-312 IRRFKKD
+312 VRRFKKD
-319 IQDQARGGF
+319 IQDQAKGGF
-328 KERHIGEVPCVATPK
+328 KERHIGEVPCTATAK
-343 EEAALEAFLTY
+343 EEAALEAFITY
-354 EAMLPKTENGK
+354 ESMLPKTENGR

-399 DAIKECRALQ
+399 DAMKERRALS
-409 VLESALQEIQ
+409 VLEHALKEIEPQ
-419 PEDFSRYQEL
+419 DFSRYQEL
-429 LKLLHDP
+429 LKLLRDP
-436 NYAWNSRAAD
+436 AYGWNYRAAD

-467 QDLHLPAKAI
+467 QDFRLPANAI
-477 QTLHGGMSDIEQQK
+477 QTLHGGMSDIDQQK

-549 KASPDIR
+549 KVSPDIR
-556 YMVTRSSNEEIRGD
+556 YMVTRSTNEEIRGD

-579 KEAEANKNI
+579 KEAE
-588 GDVGALMNLYDQ
+588 MNLYDQ

-608 RAMEESS
+608 HAMEESS
-615 AEEFEQ
+615 AEAFEE
-621 ELTIDEDA
+621 ELTISEDA

-638 WGDETKA
+638 WGDDTA
-645 EPVPDEP
+645 EPSAQV
-652 TVAKA
+652 VANATA
-657 PETEEDHTL
+657 PETVEDRTL

-673 EGTVRLLAETHP
+673 EGTVRMLAETHP
-685 YKIMPLHD
+685 YKVMPLHD
-693 AEGLEIRWTQDMQR
+693 AEGLEIRWTTDMQR
-707 RFRNILPP
+707 RFRNVLPP

-722 EWLYVSPDKDFVA
+722 EWLYVSPDKNFVA
-735 RENRRSLQNALE
+735 KENRKSLQNALE
-747 EESWPKVHYLWR
+747 EDSWPKVHYLWR
-759 QHPIMQWANDK
+759 QHPIMQWAGDK
-770 AGQFFGRQEAPLVGI
+770 ASQFFGRQEAPLVGI
-785 QTFEP
+785 PSFEK
-790 GEIIFCMA
+790 GEVIFCMA
-798 GTIPNR
+798 GSIPNR

-818 INGHFDRL
+818 VNGHFDRRLSMEEL
-826 LTMDEL
+826 L
-832 IAKTQFDRDDR
+832 AKTQFDRSDR
-843 PNAGSLTEAD
+843 PNAGTLTEED
-853 AEKASALLSDAV
+853 AKMVSALRSEAV
-865 DQARIVMNRAA
+865 AQAKRVMSEAA
-876 KAYTD
+876 QAYTK
-881 GPYQRI
+881 GPYEKI
-887 YTELGKLDQ
+887 YPELEKLEN
-896 LKARHN
+896 LKARH
-902 EHLQL
+902 EAHLEA
-907 KYEQLSIFGESK
+907 KYEQLSFFGK
-919 KKNAEQR
+919 QKQKDAEQR
-926 HIDQIFDDFY
+926 HIDQIFKTFF

-950 YIRVAAA
+950 YIRIAAA

>member
-1 MADYAPGMRV
+1 MAKYAPGMRV
-11 LIRDEEW
+11 VIRDEEW
-18 MIRKCDPNSFKTYTL
+18 MIRKCDRNSFNTYTL
-33 QCVGVSPLVRD
+33 QCVGISPLVRD
-44 KTAYFLSDLEKI
+44 KTAYFLSDLERI
-56 TVIDPAKTAL
+56 TVIDPAKTTL
-66 IPDHSARFTRSRL
+66 VPDNSARFSKSRL

-91 DTKLHV
+91 DTKLHI

-107 YQLEPAAMSLSRPRQ
+107 YQLEPAAMSLARPRQ

-164 QFQKELW
+164 QFQKEMW

-290 PDPDNYTEQDIK
+290 PDPDNYTERDIK

-319 IQDQARGGF
+319 IQDQAMGGF
-328 KERHIGEVPCVATPK
+328 KERHIAEIPCTATPK

-354 EAMLPKTENGK
+354 ESMLPKTENGK
-365 LRDMTFKKAMFS
+365 LRNMTFKKAMFS

-384 SVQGRMSRL
+384 SVQGRMGRL
-393 EKEGSE
+393 AKEGTE
-399 DAIKECRALQ
+399 DAMKELQALS
-409 VLESALQEIQ
+409 VLESALQAIEPQ
-419 PEDFSRYQEL
+419 DFSRYQEL
-429 LKLLHDP
+429 LKILRDP
-436 NYAWNSRAAD
+436 SYNWNYCATD

-467 QDLHLPAKAI
+467 QDFRLPTGAI
-477 QTLHGGMSDIEQQK
+477 QTLHGGMSDIDQQK

-549 KASPDIR
+549 KVSPDIR
-556 YMVTRSSNEEIRGD
+556 YMVTRSVNEEIRGD

-579 KEAEANKNI
+579 KENEANKNI

-615 AEEFEQ
+615 AEAFEE
-621 ELTIDEDA
+621 ELTIDEGA

-638 WGDETKA
+638 WGEA
-645 EPVPDEP
+645 PNVPVSENSG
-652 TVAKA
+652 TESG
-657 PETEEDHTL
+657 PETVEDRTL
-666 MSDKDFL
+666 MSDMDFL
-673 EGTVRLLAETHP
+673 EGTIRLLAETRP
-685 YKIMPLHD
+685 YKVMPLQD

-707 RFRNILPP
+707 RFRNVLPP

-722 EWLYVSPDKDFVA
+722 DWLMVSPDKLFVA
-735 RENRRSLQNALE
+735 RENRKSLQNALE
-747 EESWPKVHYLWR
+747 EDSWPKVHYLWQ

-770 AGQFFGRQEAPLVGI
+770 AGLFFDRQQAPLVGI
-785 QTFEP
+785 PTLAS
-790 GEIIFCMA
+790 GEVIFCIA

-804 RSAPLVD
+804 RAVPVVD

-818 INGHFDRL
+818 IGGNFDRL
-826 LTMDEL
+826 MTMDEL
-832 IAKTQFDRDDR
+832 IAKTEFDRSNR
-843 PNAGSLTEAD
+843 PNLGNLTEED
-853 AEKASALLSDAV
+853 AIAVSAMLSDAV
-865 DQARIVMNRAA
+865 EMA
-876 KAYTD
+876 KAHLTECVKEYRERTD
-881 GPYQRI
+881 EPVLR
-887 YTELGKLDQ
+887 EWDKLDE
-896 LKARHN
+896 LKKRHMAHI
-902 EHLQL
+902 EQ
-907 KYEQLSIFGESK
+907 KYEQLSIFGKEK
-919 KKNAEQR
+919 RKDAETR
-926 HIDQIFDDFY
+926 HIEAIFKEFED
-936 EWVQESMDIEADHP
+936 WVRDGVEIENVP
-950 YIRVAAA
+950 YIRIIAA
-957 FMGVNA
+957 FTGVNV

>member
-1 MADYAPGMRV
+1 MAEFAPGMRV

-18 MIRKCDPNSFKTYTL
+18 MIRKCDPNSYNTYTL

-56 TVIDPAKTAL
+56 TVIDPSKTAL
-66 IPDHSARFTRSRL
+66 IPDRSARFIRSRL
-79 FLESQWRQKIPT
+79 FLESLWRQKIPT
-91 DTKLHV
+91 DTKLHI

-164 QFQKELW
+164 QFQKEMW

-237 NVAKRGNSNSQRA
+237 NVAKRGNSSSQRA

-312 IRRFKKD
+312 VRRFKKD

-328 KERHIGEVPCVATPK
+328 KERHIGEVPCIATAK

-354 EAMLPKTENGK
+354 ESMLPKTENGR

-384 SVQGRMSRL
+384 SVQGRMGRL
-393 EKEGSE
+393 EKEGTK
-399 DAIKECRALQ
+399 DAISERRALS
-409 VLESALQEIQ
+409 VLEQALKEIGSQ
-419 PEDFSRYQEL
+419 DFSRYQEL
-429 LKLLHDP
+429 LKLLRDP
-436 NYAWNSRAAD
+436 AYAWNYRAAD

-467 QDLHLPAKAI
+467 QDLRLPSSAI

-534 MVFQQRNGRVDRYGQ
+534 MVFQQRNGRIDRYGQ
-549 KASPDIR
+549 RVSPDIR
-556 YMVTRSSNEEIRGD
+556 YMVTRSTNEEIRGD

-608 RAMEESS
+608 HAMEESS
-615 AEEFEQ
+615 AEAFEE
-621 ELTIDEDA
+621 ELTISENA

-638 WGDETKA
+638 WADGTS
-645 EPVPDEP
+645 EPSAPAA
-652 TVAKA
+652 AKA
-657 PETEEDHTL
+657 PAPETVEDRTL
-666 MSDKDFL
+666 MSDKEFL
-673 EGTVRLLAETHP
+673 EGTVRLLAESHP
-685 YKIMPLHD
+685 YKVMPLHD

-707 RFRNILPP
+707 RFRNVLPP
-715 EAAPAID
+715 EAVPAID
-722 EWLYVSPDKDFVA
+722 EWLMVSPDKDFVA

-747 EESWPKVHYLWR
+747 EDSWPKVHYLWR
-759 QHPIMQWANDK
+759 QHPIMQWVGDK
-770 AGQFFGRQEAPLVGI
+770 ASQFFGRQEAPLAGI
-785 QTFEP
+785 PTFER
-790 GEIIFCMA
+790 GEVIFCMA
-798 GTIPNR
+798 GSIPNR
-804 RSAPLVD
+804 QSTPLVD

-818 INGHFDRL
+818 VNGRFDRRLSMEEL
-826 LTMDEL
+826 L
-832 IAKTQFDRDDR
+832 AKTQFDRSDL
-843 PNAGSLTEAD
+843 PNAGTLTEED
-853 AEKASALLSDAV
+853 AKTVSALLQEAV
-865 DQARIVMNRAA
+865 TQARRVMKEAA
-876 KAYTD
+876 QVYTD
-881 GPYQRI
+881 GPYEKI
-887 YTELGKLDQ
+887 YPELEKLEK
-896 LKARHN
+896 LKERH
-902 EHLQL
+902 EAHLVK
-907 KYEQLSIFGESK
+907 KYEQLTFFGRQK
-919 KKNAEQR
+919 QKDAEQR
-926 HIDQIFDDFY
+926 HIDQIFDAFF
-936 EWVQESMDIEADHP
+936 EWVRESMDIEADHP
-950 YIRVAAA
+950 YIRIAAA

>member
-1 MADYAPGMRV
+1 MADFAPGMRV

-18 MIRKCDPNSFKTYTL
+18 MIRKCDKNSYNTYTL

-66 IPDHSARFTRSRL
+66 IPDNSARFTRSRL

-91 DTKLHV
+91 DAKLHI

-107 YQLEPAAMSLSRPRQ
+107 YQLEPAAISLARPRQ

-164 QFQKELW
+164 QFQKEMW

-290 PDPDNYTEQDIK
+290 PDPDNYTAQDIK
-302 DNGDDIKGLF
+302 DNGDDIKGL
-312 IRRFKKD
+312 IVRRFKKD
-319 IQDQARGGF
+319 IQDQAKGGF
-328 KERHIGEVPCVATPK
+328 KERYIAEVPCTATAK

-354 EAMLPKTENGK
+354 ESMLPDTENGR
-365 LRDMTFKKAMFS
+365 LRNMTFKKAIFS

-384 SVQGRMSRL
+384 SVQGRMGRL
-393 EKEGSE
+393 EKEGTE
-399 DAIKECRALQ
+399 EALKERRALS
-409 VLESALQEIQ
+409 VLENALSVIE

-429 LKLLHDP
+429 LKLLRSP
-436 NYAWNSRAAD
+436 EYAWNYRDTD
-446 DRLVIFTER
+446 DRLVVFTER

-460 WLAEHLQ
+460 WLAEHLK
-467 QDLHLPAKAI
+467 QDLRLPPAAI
-477 QTLHGGMSDIEQQK
+477 QTLHGGMSDIDQQK
-491 IVEEFGRDEAPVRI
+491 IVEEFGRNEAPVRI

-534 MVFQQRNGRVDRYGQ
+534 MVFQQRNGRIDRYGQ
-549 KASPDIR
+549 KVSPDIR
-556 YMVTRSSNEEIRGD
+556 YMVTRSFNDKIRGD
-570 MRILQVLIR
+570 IRILQVLIR
-579 KEAEANKNI
+579 KENEANKNI

-608 RAMEESS
+608 HAMEKGS
-615 AEEFEQ
+615 AEAFEQ
-621 ELTIDEDA
+621 GLTIDEDA
-629 SLEDLFADL
+629 SLEELFADL
-638 WGDETKA
+638 WGDTK
-645 EPVPDEP
+645 EELLPPDQP
-652 TVAKA
+652 SDKG
-657 PETEEDHTL
+657 PETVEDSTL
-666 MSDKDFL
+666 MSDMDFL
-673 EGTVRLLAETHP
+673 EGTVRRLAETRP
-685 YKIMPLHD
+685 YKVMHLHD
-693 AEGLEIRWTQDMQR
+693 AEGVEILWTPDMQR
-707 RFRNILPP
+707 RFRNVLPP

-722 EWLYVSPDKDFVA
+722 EWLMVSPDKNFVA
-735 RENRRSLQNALE
+735 QENRHSLQNALE
-747 EESWPKVHYLWR
+747 EDSWPKVHYLWR

-770 AGQFFGRQEAPLVGI
+770 ASQFFERQQAPLVGI
-785 QTFEP
+785 PTFAP
-790 GEIIFCMA
+790 GEVIFCMA

-804 RSAPLVD
+804 RAVPIVD

-818 INGHFDRL
+818 VNGHFDRR
-826 LTMDEL
+826 LTMDGL
-832 IAKTQFDRDDR
+832 IAMTQFDKSDR
-843 PNAGSLTEAD
+843 PNSGTLTEAD
-853 AEKASALLSDAV
+853 AAAVSGMLPQAV
-865 DQARIVMNRAA
+865 DRA
-876 KAYTD
+876 KAYM
-881 GPYQRI
+881 
-887 YTELGKLDQ
+887 TECVHDYRERVDEPVLREWMKLED
-896 LKARHN
+896 LKKRHM
-902 EHLQL
+902 EHIEQ
-907 KYEQLSIFGESK
+907 KYEQLSIFGKDKRKE
-919 KKNAEQR
+919 AETR
-926 HIDQIFDDFY
+926 HIDTIFDEF
-936 EWVQESMDIEADHP
+936 ETWVRDSMEIEDVP
-950 YIRVAAA
+950 YIRIVAA
-957 FMGVNA
+957 FTGVNA

>member
-1 MADYAPGMRV
+1 MRV
-11 LIRDEEW
+11 VIRDEEW
-18 MIRKCDPNSFKTYTL
+18 MIRKCDRNSFNTYTL
-33 QCVGVSPLVRD
+33 QCVGISPLVRD
-44 KTAYFLSDLEKI
+44 KTAYFLSDLERI
-56 TVIDPAKTAL
+56 TVIDPAKTTL
-66 IPDHSARFTRSRL
+66 VPDNSARFSRSRL

-91 DTKLHV
+91 DAKLHI

-107 YQLEPAAMSLSRPRQ
+107 YQLEPAAMSLARPRQ

-164 QFQKELW
+164 QFQKEMW

-237 NVAKRGNSNSQRA
+237 NVAKRGTSNSQRA

-319 IQDQARGGF
+319 IQDQAMGGF
-328 KERHIGEVPCVATPK
+328 KERHIAEVPCTATPK

-354 EAMLPKTENGK
+354 ESMLPKTENGK
-365 LRDMTFKKAMFS
+365 LRNMTFKKAMFS

-384 SVQGRMSRL
+384 SVRGRMGRL
-393 EKEGSE
+393 SKEGTN
-399 DAIKECRALQ
+399 DAMKELRALS
-409 VLESALQEIQ
+409 VLESALQAIEPQ
-419 PEDFSRYQEL
+419 DFSRYQEL
-429 LKLLHDP
+429 LKLLRDP
-436 NYAWNSRAAD
+436 TYNWNYRATD

-467 QDLHLPAKAI
+467 QDFRLPTGAI
-477 QTLHGGMSDIEQQK
+477 QTLHGGMSDIDQQK
-491 IVEEFGRDEAPVRI
+491 IVEEFGRDESPVRI

-549 KASPDIR
+549 KVSPDIR
-556 YMVTRSSNEEIRGD
+556 YMITRSVNEEIRGD

-579 KEAEANKNI
+579 KENEANKNI

-615 AEEFEQ
+615 AEAFEE
-621 ELTIDEDA
+621 ELTIDEGA

-638 WGDETKA
+638 WGET
-645 EPVPDEP
+645 PDVPASENSG
-652 TVAKA
+652 TESG
-657 PETEEDHTL
+657 PETVEDRTL
-666 MSDKDFL
+666 MSDMDFL
-673 EGTVRLLAETHP
+673 EGTIRLLAETRP
-685 YKIMPLHD
+685 YKVMPLQD

-707 RFRNILPP
+707 RFRNVLPP

-722 EWLYVSPDKDFVA
+722 DWLMVSPDKLFVA
-735 RENRRSLQNALE
+735 RENRKSLQNALE
-747 EESWPKVHYLWR
+747 EDSWPKVHYLWQ

-770 AGQFFGRQEAPLVGI
+770 AGLFFDRQQAPLVGI
-785 QTFEP
+785 PTLAS
-790 GEIIFCMA
+790 GEVIFCIA

-804 RSAPLVD
+804 RAVPVVD

-818 INGHFDRL
+818 IGGNFDRL
-826 LTMDEL
+826 MTMDEL
-832 IAKTQFDRDDR
+832 IAKTEFDRSNR
-843 PNAGSLTEAD
+843 PNLGNLTEED
-853 AEKASALLSDAV
+853 AIAVSAMLSDAV
-865 DQARIVMNRAA
+865 EMA
-876 KAYTD
+876 KAHLTECVKEYRERTD
-881 GPYQRI
+881 EPVLR
-887 YTELGKLDQ
+887 EWDKLDE
-896 LKARHN
+896 LKKRHMAHI
-902 EHLQL
+902 EQ
-907 KYEQLSIFGESK
+907 KYEQLSIFGKEK
-919 KKNAEQR
+919 RKDAETR
-926 HIDQIFDDFY
+926 HIEAIFKEFED
-936 EWVQESMDIEADHP
+936 WVRDGVEIENVP
-950 YIRVAAA
+950 YIRIIAA
-957 FMGVNA
+957 FTGVNV

>member
-107 YQLEPAAMSLSRPRQ
+107 YQLEPASMSLSRPRQ

-354 EAMLPKTENGK
+354 ESMLPKTENGK

-399 DAIKECRALQ
+399 DAIKERRALQ

-419 PEDFSRYQEL
+419 PGDFSRYQEL

-436 NYAWNSRAAD
+436 TYAWNSRVTD

-467 QDLHLPAKAI
+467 QDLRLPAKAI

-608 RAMEESS
+608 RAMEESN

-621 ELTIDEDA
+621 KLTIDEDA

-638 WGDETKA
+638 WGDEKKA
-645 EPVPDEP
+645 EPAPDEP
-652 TVAKA
+652 AAIKT
-657 PETEEDHTL
+657 PETEDDHTL

-785 QTFEP
+785 PTFDP

-818 INGHFDRL
+818 INGHFNRL

-832 IAKTQFDRDDR
+832 ISKTQFDRDDR
-843 PNAGSLTEAD
+843 PNAGTLTEAD
-853 AEKASALLSDAV
+853 AEKASALLSEAV
-865 DQARIVMNRAA
+865 EQAGLVMNKAA
-876 KAYTD
+876 KDYND
-881 GPYQRI
+881 GPYQKI
-887 YTELGKLDQ
+887 YTELEKLDQ

-936 EWVQESMDIEADHP
+936 EWVKESMDIEADHP

>member
-1 MADYAPGMRV
+1 MAEFAPGMRV

-18 MIRKCDPNSFKTYTL
+18 MIRKCDLNSYNTYTL

-56 TVIDPAKTAL
+56 AVIDPAKTTL
-66 IPDHSARFTRSRL
+66 VPDSSTRFTRSRL
-79 FLESQWRQKIPT
+79 FLESLWRQKIPT
-91 DTKLHV
+91 DAKLHV

-164 QFQKELW
+164 QFQKEMW

-178 ISLDSAKIQRIRRD
+178 ISLDSAKIQRIRRY

-214 RDSEYRVH
+214 RDNEYRVH

-237 NVAKRGNSNSQRA
+237 NVAKRGKSSSKRA
-250 RLADLLS
+250 HLADLLS
-257 SRSDTL
+257 GRSDTL
-263 IMLSATPHDGSA
+263 IMLSATPHDGNA

-290 PDPDNYTEQDIK
+290 PDPDNYTQQDIK

-312 IRRFKKD
+312 VRRFKKD
-319 IQDQARGGF
+319 IQDQAEGGF
-328 KERHIGEVPCVATPK
+328 KERHIGEVPCTATAK
-343 EEAALEAFLTY
+343 EEAALDAFLTY
-354 EAMLPKTENGK
+354 ESMLPKTENGR
-365 LRDMTFKKAMFS
+365 LRDLTFKKAMFS

-393 EKEGSE
+393 EKEASE
-399 DAIKECRALQ
+399 DAMKERRALS
-409 VLESALQEIQ
+409 VLEQALKAIEPQ
-419 PEDFSRYQEL
+419 DFSRYQEL
-429 LKLLHDP
+429 LKLLRDP
-436 NYAWNSRAAD
+436 AYAWNDRAAD

-467 QDLHLPAKAI
+467 QDLRLPTNAI
-477 QTLHGGMSDIEQQK
+477 ETLHGGMSDIEQQK
-491 IVEEFGRDEAPVRI
+491 IVEGFGRDEAPVRI

-549 KASPDIR
+549 KVSPDIR
-556 YMVTRSSNEEIRGD
+556 YMVTRSTNEDIRGD

-608 RAMEESS
+608 HAMEESN
-615 AEEFEQ
+615 AEEFE
-621 ELTIDEDA
+621 EKLTLSEDA

-638 WGDETKA
+638 WGDDTSA
-645 EPVPDEP
+645 SSAPAQ
-652 TVAKA
+652 AKA
-657 PETEEDHTL
+657 TMPETTEDRTL

-685 YKIMPLHD
+685 YKVLPLHD
-693 AEGLEIRWTQDMQR
+693 ADGLEIRWTQDMQR
-707 RFRNILPP
+707 RFRNVLPP
-715 EAAPAID
+715 EATPAVD
-722 EWLYVSPDKDFVA
+722 EWLMVSSDKDFVA
-735 RENRRSLQNALE
+735 RQNRRSLQNALE
-747 EESWPKVHYLWR
+747 EDSWPKVHYLWR
-759 QHPIMQWANDK
+759 QHPIMQWAGDK
-770 AGQFFGRQEAPLVGI
+770 ASQFFGRQEAPLVGI
-785 QTFEP
+785 PTFEK
-790 GEIIFCMA
+790 GEVIFCMA
-798 GTIPNR
+798 CSIPNR

-818 INGHFDRL
+818 VNGRFDRKLSMEEL
-826 LTMDEL
+826 L
-832 IAKTQFDRDDR
+832 AKTQFDRSDR
-843 PNAGSLTEAD
+843 PNAGTLTEED
-853 AEKASALLSDAV
+853 AKSVSALRAEAV
-865 DQARIVMNRAA
+865 AQAKRVMAEAA
-876 KAYTD
+876 QAYKH
-881 GPYQRI
+881 GPYEKI
-887 YTELGKLDQ
+887 YPELEKLEK
-896 LKARHN
+896 LKARH
-902 EHLQL
+902 EAHLEA
-907 KYEQLSIFGESK
+907 KYEQLTFFGK
-919 KKNAEQR
+919 QKQKDAEQR
-926 HIDQIFDDFY
+926 HIDQIFDTFF
-936 EWVQESMDIEADHP
+936 EWVRESMDIEADHP
-950 YIRVAAA
+950 YIRIAAA

>member
-1 MADYAPGMRV
+1 MAEFAPGMRV

-18 MIRKCDPNSFKTYTL
+18 MIRKCDRNSYQTFTL
-33 QCVGVSPLVRD
+33 QCVGLSPLVRD

-56 TVIDPAKTAL
+56 TVIDPAKTTL
-66 IPDHSARFTRSRL
+66 VPDQSARYTRSRL
-79 FLESQWRQKIPT
+79 FVESQWRQKIPT
-91 DTKLHV
+91 DAKLHI

-107 YQLEPAAMSLSRPRQ
+107 YQLEPASISLARPRQ

-178 ISLDSAKIQRIRRD
+178 ISLDSAKIQRLRRD
-192 LPSNHNPFHYY
+192 LPNNHNPFHYY

-290 PDPDNYTEQDIK
+290 PDPDNYTEQDIR
-302 DNGDDIKGLF
+302 DHGDDIKGLF

-319 IQDQARGGF
+319 IQDQARDGF
-328 KERHIGEVPCVATPK
+328 KERHIGEVPCTATPK
-343 EEAALEAFLTY
+343 EEAALDAFLTY
-354 EAMLPKTENGK
+354 ETMLPKTENGR

-377 SPAACLK
+377 SPSACLI
-384 SVQGRMSRL
+384 SVRGRMNRL
-393 EKEGSE
+393 AKDGTE
-399 DAIKECRALQ
+399 DALKERRALA
-409 VLESALQEIQ
+409 VLEEALQAIEPQ
-419 PEDFSRYQEL
+419 DFSRYQEL
-429 LKLLHDP
+429 LKLLRDP
-436 NYAWNSRAAD
+436 AYGWNYKATD

-467 QDLHLPAKAI
+467 QDLRIPEKAI
-477 QTLHGGMSDIEQQK
+477 QTLHGGMSDVDQQK

-549 KASPDIR
+549 KVSPDIR
-556 YMVTRSSNEEIRGD
+556 YMVTRSMNEEIRGD

-579 KEAEANKNI
+579 KENEANKNI

-600 DAEEQLTY
+600 DEEEKLTY
-608 RAMEESS
+608 RAMEEGS
-615 AEEFEQ
+615 AESFEE
-621 ELTIDEDA
+621 ELTIDENA
-629 SLEDLFADL
+629 SLEDMFADL
-638 WGDETKA
+638 WDDTPAKN
-645 EPVPDEP
+645 PDTP
-652 TVAKA
+652 TQAPKG
-657 PETEEDHTL
+657 PETVEDQTL
-666 MSDKDFL
+666 MSDQDFL
-673 EGTVRLLAETHP
+673 DGTIHVLAETHS
-685 YKIMPLHD
+685 YKVIPLHT

-715 EAAPAID
+715 EAIPAVD
-722 EWLYVSPDKDFVA
+722 DWLYVSPDKAFVA
-735 RENRRSLQNALE
+735 QENRRSLQNALE
-747 EESWPKVHYLWR
+747 EDTWPKVHYLWR
-759 QHPIMQWANDK
+759 QHPIMQWAGDK
-770 AGQFFGRQEAPLVGI
+770 AGQFFGRQEAPLVGVS
-785 QTFEP
+785 TLAP
-790 GEIIFCMA
+790 GEVIFCMA
-798 GTIPNR
+798 GSIPNR
-804 RSAPLVD
+804 RATPLVD
-811 EWFGLRF
+811 EWFALRF
-818 INGHFDRL
+818 VNG
-826 LTMDEL
+826 
-832 IAKTQFDRDDR
+832 QFDRQMTMNELMEATHFNVSDR
-843 PNAGSLTEAD
+843 PNTGSLTTED
-853 AEKASALLSDAV
+853 AKTVSILLKDAV
-865 DQARIVMNRAA
+865 SKAKEYMTECV
-876 KAYTD
+876 KAYRDRTD
-881 GPYQRI
+881 IPVLNERM
-887 YTELGKLDQ
+887 KLED
-896 LKARHN
+896 LKKRHMD
-902 EHLQL
+902 HVQQ
-907 KYEQLSIFGESK
+907 KYEQLSFFGKEK
-919 KKNAEQR
+919 RQEAETR
-926 HIDQIFDDFY
+926 HIDTVFNEF
-936 EWVQESMDIEADHP
+936 ETWVKDSMEIEDVP
-950 YIRVAAA
+950 YIRIVAA

>member
-1 MADYAPGMRV
+1 MADFAPGMRV

-18 MIRKCDPNSFKTYTL
+18 MIRKCDKNSYNTYTL

-66 IPDHSARFTRSRL
+66 IPDNSARFTRSRL

-91 DTKLHV
+91 DAKLHI

-107 YQLEPAAMSLSRPRQ
+107 YQLEPAAISLARPRQ

-164 QFQKELW
+164 QFQKEMW

-290 PDPDNYTEQDIK
+290 PDPDNYTAQDIK
-302 DNGDDIKGLF
+302 DNGDDIKGL
-312 IRRFKKD
+312 IVRRFKKD
-319 IQDQARGGF
+319 IQDQAKGGF
-328 KERHIGEVPCVATPK
+328 KERYIAEVPCTATAK

-354 EAMLPKTENGK
+354 ESMLPDTENGR
-365 LRDMTFKKAMFS
+365 LRNMTFKKAIFS

-384 SVQGRMSRL
+384 SVQGRMGRL
-393 EKEGSE
+393 EKEGTE
-399 DAIKECRALQ
+399 EALKERRALS
-409 VLESALQEIQ
+409 VLENALSVIE

-429 LKLLHDP
+429 LKLLRSP
-436 NYAWNSRAAD
+436 EYAWKYRDTD
-446 DRLVIFTER
+446 DRLVVFTER

-460 WLAEHLQ
+460 WLAEHLK
-467 QDLHLPAKAI
+467 QDLRLPPAAI
-477 QTLHGGMSDIEQQK
+477 QTLHGGMSDIDQQK
-491 IVEEFGRDEAPVRI
+491 IVEEFGRNEAPVRI

-534 MVFQQRNGRVDRYGQ
+534 MVFQQRNGRIDRYGQ
-549 KASPDIR
+549 KVSPDIR
-556 YMVTRSSNEEIRGD
+556 YMVTRSFNDKIRGD
-570 MRILQVLIR
+570 IRILQVLIR
-579 KEAEANKNI
+579 KENEANKNI

-608 RAMEESS
+608 HAMEKGS
-615 AEEFEQ
+615 AEAFEQ
-621 ELTIDEDA
+621 GLTIDEDA
-629 SLEDLFADL
+629 SLEELFADL
-638 WGDETKA
+638 WGDTK
-645 EPVPDEP
+645 EELLPPDQP
-652 TVAKA
+652 SDKG
-657 PETEEDHTL
+657 PETVEDSTL
-666 MSDKDFL
+666 MSDMDFL
-673 EGTVRLLAETHP
+673 EGTVRRLAETRP
-685 YKIMPLHD
+685 YKVMHLHD
-693 AEGLEIRWTQDMQR
+693 AEGVEILWTPDMQR
-707 RFRNILPP
+707 RFRNVLPP

-722 EWLYVSPDKDFVA
+722 EWLMVSPDKNFVA
-735 RENRRSLQNALE
+735 QENRHSLQNALE
-747 EESWPKVHYLWR
+747 EDSWPKVHYLWR

-770 AGQFFGRQEAPLVGI
+770 ASQFFERQQAPLVGI
-785 QTFEP
+785 PTFAP
-790 GEIIFCMA
+790 GEVIFCMA

-804 RSAPLVD
+804 RAVPIVD

-818 INGHFDRL
+818 VNGHFDRR
-826 LTMDEL
+826 LTMDGL
-832 IAKTQFDRDDR
+832 IAMTQFDKSDR
-843 PNAGSLTEAD
+843 PNSGTLTEAD
-853 AEKASALLSDAV
+853 AAAVSGMLPQAV
-865 DQARIVMNRAA
+865 DRA
-876 KAYTD
+876 KAYM
-881 GPYQRI
+881 
-887 YTELGKLDQ
+887 TECVHDYRERVDEPVLREWMKLED
-896 LKARHN
+896 LKKRHM
-902 EHLQL
+902 EHIEQ
-907 KYEQLSIFGESK
+907 KYEQLSIFGKDKRKE
-919 KKNAEQR
+919 AETR
-926 HIDQIFDDFY
+926 HIDTIFDEF
-936 EWVQESMDIEADHP
+936 ETWVRDSMEIEDVP
-950 YIRVAAA
+950 YIRIVAA
-957 FMGVNA
+957 FTGVNA

>member
-1 MADYAPGMRV
+1 MADFAPGMRV

-44 KTAYFLSDLEKI
+44 KTAYFLSNLEKI

-66 IPDHSARFTRSRL
+66 IPDNSARFTRSRL

-91 DTKLHV
+91 NTKLHI

-107 YQLEPAAMSLSRPRQ
+107 YQLEPASMSLSRPRQ

-136 EAGILISEL
+136 EAGILMSEL

-302 DNGDDIKGLF
+302 DNGDDITGLF

-399 DAIKECRALQ
+399 DAIKERRALQ

-467 QDLHLPAKAI
+467 QDLHLPAKVI

-638 WGDETKA
+638 WGNETKA

-652 TVAKA
+652 TVSKA

-666 MSDKDFL
+666 MSDKNFL

-693 AEGLEIRWTQDMQR
+693 AEGLEICWTQDMQR

-715 EAAPAID
+715 EAAPTID

-818 INGHFDRL
+818 MNGQFDRL

>member
-1 MADYAPGMRV
+1 MAEFAPGMRV

-18 MIRKCDPNSFKTYTL
+18 MIRKCDRNSFNTYTL
-33 QCVGVSPLVRD
+33 QCAGVSPLVRD
-44 KTAYFLSDLEKI
+44 KTAYFLSDLERI

-66 IPDHSARFTRSRL
+66 IPDNSARFSRSRL

-91 DTKLHV
+91 DAKLHV

-107 YQLEPAAMSLSRPRQ
+107 YQLEPAAMSLARPRQ

-164 QFQKELW
+164 QFQKEMW

-302 DNGDDIKGLF
+302 DNGEDIKGLF

-319 IQDQARGGF
+319 IQDQAMGGF
-328 KERHIGEVPCVATPK
+328 KERHIAEVPCTATPK

-354 EAMLPKTENGK
+354 EAMLPRTENGR

-384 SVQGRMSRL
+384 SVQGRMARL
-393 EKEGSE
+393 EREGTD
-399 DAIKECRALQ
+399 DAMRERRALAI
-409 VLESALQEIQ
+409 LESALQVIGPQ
-419 PEDFSRYQEL
+419 DFSRYQEL
-429 LKLLHDP
+429 LKLLRDP
-436 NYAWNSRAAD
+436 GYAWNYRATD

-467 QDLHLPAKAI
+467 QDFRLPAGAI
-477 QTLHGGMSDIEQQK
+477 QTLHGGMSDIDQQK

-549 KASPDIR
+549 KVSPDIR
-556 YMVTRSSNEEIRGD
+556 YMVTRSTNEEIRGD

-579 KEAEANKNI
+579 KENEANKNI

-608 RAMEESS
+608 HAMEEGS
-615 AEEFEQ
+615 AEAFEE
-621 ELTIDEDA
+621 ELTIDEGA

-638 WGDETKA
+638 WGETPA
-645 EPVPDEP
+645 ESP
-652 TVAKA
+652 TETQSAAKG
-657 PETEEDHTL
+657 PETVEDRTL
-666 MSDKDFL
+666 MSDMEFL
-673 EGTVRLLAETHP
+673 DGTVRLLAETRP
-685 YKIMPLHD
+685 YKVMPLHD

-707 RFRNILPP
+707 RFRNVLPP
-715 EAAPAID
+715 EAAPVID
-722 EWLYVSPDKDFVA
+722 EWLMVSPDKAFVA
-735 RENRRSLQNALE
+735 RENRKSLQNALE
-747 EESWPKVHYLWR
+747 EDSWPKVHYLWQ

-770 AGQFFGRQEAPLVGI
+770 AGQFFERQQAPLVGI
-785 QTFEP
+785 PAFAP
-790 GEIIFCMA
+790 GEVIFCMA

-804 RSAPLVD
+804 RAVPIVD

-818 INGHFDRL
+818 VNGRFDRR
-826 LTMDEL
+826 LTMEEL
-832 IAKTQFDRDDR
+832 IAATQFNRSDR
-843 PNAGSLTEAD
+843 PNPGSLTDED
-853 AEKASALLSDAV
+853 AAAVSGMLAQAVEK
-865 DQARIVMNRAA
+865 A
-876 KAYTD
+876 KAYMTECVHDYRERTD
-881 GPYQRI
+881 EPVLREWI
-887 YTELGKLDQ
+887 KLEELK
-896 LKARHN
+896 KRHM
-902 EHLQL
+902 EHIEQ
-907 KYEQLSIFGESK
+907 KYEQLSIFGKDKRKE
-919 KKNAEQR
+919 AETR
-926 HIDQIFDDFY
+926 HIDTIFDEF
-936 EWVQESMDIEADHP
+936 EAWVRDSMEIEDVP
-950 YIRVAAA
+950 YIRIAAA

>member
-1 MADYAPGMRV
+1 MAEFAPGMRV

-399 DAIKECRALQ
+399 DAIKERRALQ

-638 WGDETKA
+638 WGNETKA

-715 EAAPAID
+715 EAAPTID

-818 INGHFDRL
+818 MNGQFDRL

-881 GPYQRI
+881 GPYQKI
-887 YTELGKLDQ
+887 YSELGKLDQ

>member
-1 MADYAPGMRV
+1 MNEYFALRSAV
-11 LIRDEEW
+11 STW

-44 KTAYFLSDLEKI
+44 KTAYFLSNLEKI
-56 TVIDPAKTAL
+56 TVIDPVKTAL
-66 IPDHSARFTRSRL
+66 IPDNSARFARSRL

-91 DTKLHV
+91 DAKLHI

-107 YQLEPAAMSLSRPRQ
+107 YQLEPAVMSLARPRQ

-178 ISLDSAKIQRIRRD
+178 ISLDSSKIQHIRRD

-203 DKTIVSIDTIK
+203 DKTIISIDTLK
-214 RDSEYRVH
+214 RDNEYRVH

-237 NVAKRGNSNSQRA
+237 NVAKRGKSNSQRA
-250 RLADLLS
+250 RLAELLS

-319 IQDQARGGF
+319 IQDQAMGGF
-328 KERHIGEVPCVATPK
+328 KERHIAEVPCVATHR

-354 EAMLPKTENGK
+354 ESLLPKTENGR

-384 SVQGRMSRL
+384 SVQGRISRL
-393 EKEGSE
+393 GKEGTE
-399 DAIKECRALQ
+399 DAIKEQRALA
-409 VLESALQEIQ
+409 VLENALKEIRSQ
-419 PEDFSRYQEL
+419 DFSRYQEL
-429 LKLLHDP
+429 LKLLRDP
-436 NYAWNSRAAD
+436 GYNWKYKAPD

-460 WLAEHLQ
+460 WLSEQLQ
-467 QDLHLPAKAI
+467 QDLRLPASAI
-477 QTLHGGMSDIEQQK
+477 QTLHGGMSDIDQQR

-534 MVFQQRNGRVDRYGQ
+534 MVFQQRNGRIDRYGQ
-549 KASPDIR
+549 KVSPDIR
-556 YMVTRSSNEEIRGD
+556 YMVTRSTNEEIRGD

-608 RAMEESS
+608 HAMEEST
-615 AEEFEQ
+615 AEAFEKK
-621 ELTIDEDA
+621 LTVIENA
-629 SLEDLFADL
+629 SLEDIFADL
-638 WGDETKA
+638 WDTPSEQPSTA
-645 EPVPDEP
+645 PVAAATPD
-652 TVAKA
+652 TV
-657 PETEEDHTL
+657 EDRTL
-666 MSDKDFL
+666 MTDKDFL
-673 EGTVRLLAETHP
+673 EGTVRLLAETRP
-685 YKIMPLHD
+685 YRVLPLTD
-693 AEGLEIRWTQDMQR
+693 TDGLEIRWTQDMHR
-707 RFRNILPP
+707 RFRNVLPP
-715 EAAPAID
+715 EAEPAID
-722 EWLYVSPDKDFVA
+722 EWLMVSADKNFVSK
-735 RENRRSLQNALE
+735 ENRKSLQNALE
-747 EESWPKVHYLWR
+747 EDSWPKVHFLWK

-770 AGQFFGRQEAPLVGI
+770 ASQFFARQEAPLDGI
-785 QTFEP
+785 PSLER
-790 GEIIFCMA
+790 GEVIFCMA

-804 RSAPLVD
+804 RSTPLVD

-818 INGHFDRL
+818 VNGRFDRR

-832 IAKTQFDRDDR
+832 IAKTHLNESDR
-843 PNAGSLTEAD
+843 PNSGSLTEED
-853 AEKASALLSDAV
+853 AKVVSTMLPEAV
-865 DQARIVMNRAA
+865 IEAKQVMAEAA
-876 KAYTD
+876 QTYMD
-881 GPYQRI
+881 GPYEKI
-887 YTELGKLDQ
+887 YFELEKLEK
-896 LKARHN
+896 LKSRH
-902 EHLQL
+902 EAYLED
-907 KYEQLSIFGESK
+907 KYEQLSFFGKQKQKEI
-919 KKNAEQR
+919 EQR
-926 HIDQIFDDFY
+926 HIDEIFDHFY
-936 EWVQESMDIEADHP
+936 EWVKESMEIEADHP
-950 YIRVAAA
+950 YIRIAAA